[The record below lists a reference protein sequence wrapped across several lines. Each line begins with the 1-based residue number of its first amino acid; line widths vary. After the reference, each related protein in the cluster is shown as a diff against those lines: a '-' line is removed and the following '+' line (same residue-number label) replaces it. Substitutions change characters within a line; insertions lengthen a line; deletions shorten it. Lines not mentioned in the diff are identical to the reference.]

1 MIRIFDDDRIAYA
14 SVEGGS
20 FPFPKPGD
28 AGVIAI
34 GEPGAIVRNNENE
47 NSVFFESL
55 LLDRLVDLT
64 HGPVQ
69 FHHHIA
75 VKAGFR
81 FSFETITAVK
91 RNMGHG
97 GREIEEKRLI
107 SMSPDEINMFL
118 AVPSGES
125 FLMFFWFRDDRDGS
139 IFQVL
144 QRQLDPIVRIFG
156 VVELHIIGILQYG

>member
-1 MIRIFDDDRIAYA
+1 MIRIFDDDRITYA

-34 GEPGAIVRNNENE
+34 REPGAIVRNNENE
-47 NSVFFESL
+47 NRVFFESL

-75 VKAGFR
+75 VKARFR
-81 FSFETITAVK
+81 FSSETLTAVK
-91 RNMGHG
+91 RNTGPRMGQT
-97 GREIEEKRLI
+97 EEK
-107 SMSPDEINMFL
+107 
-118 AVPSGES
+118 
-125 FLMFFWFRDDRDGS
+125 
-139 IFQVL
+139 
-144 QRQLDPIVRIFG
+144 
-156 VVELHIIGILQYG
+156 

>member
-1 MIRIFDDDRIAYA
+1 MTQRGKQVDGAEGVKGARAGIQMIRIFDDDRIAYA

-91 RNMGHG
+91 RNM
-97 GREIEEKRLI
+97 RSEERRVGKE
-107 SMSPDEINMFL
+107 SGAPDE
-118 AVPSGES
+118 GT
-125 FLMFFWFRDDRDGS
+125 
-139 IFQVL
+139 Q
-144 QRQLDPIVRIFG
+144 
-156 VVELHIIGILQYG
+156 